1 MDKSPEETRQET
13 NQINSSDTDTSD
25 SEDELPSAYIKDRL
39 QAHTRRQAIDA
50 EVTSGQCEMPLLQ
63 RPGLGSLR

>member
-1 MDKSPEETRQET
+1 MDRSPEETRQGT

-25 SEDELPSAYIKDRL
+25 SEDELSLAHIKDRL

-50 EVTSGQCEMPLLQ
+50 MD
-63 RPGLGSLR
+63 R

>member
-1 MDKSPEETRQET
+1 MDRSPEETRQGT

-25 SEDELPSAYIKDRL
+25 SEDKLPLAHIKDRL

-50 EVTSGQCEMPLLQ
+50 MDH
-63 RPGLGSLR
+63 